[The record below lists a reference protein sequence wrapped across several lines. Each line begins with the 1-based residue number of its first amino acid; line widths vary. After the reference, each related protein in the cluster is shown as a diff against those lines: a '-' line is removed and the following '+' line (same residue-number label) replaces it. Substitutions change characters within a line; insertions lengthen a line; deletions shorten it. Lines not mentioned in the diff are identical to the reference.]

1 VARDIA
7 FVADKDTRDDL
18 GAFGDPIPVADVPP
32 SEGGPATR
40 DPSSSGARASESA
53 EPRTPE
59 KSETPPTA
67 PPGPALRADAQRIGA
82 SEVTEPVTDG
92 PEAGIVP
99 DLPDTAP
106 QAFELDTAPHFDPPA
121 PQPDLRAP
129 DLAPDTEPA
138 LERLPEPEV
147 DTAAPA
153 NEAHLQA
160 YEPAPLVEVKGPDP
174 EDAPP
179 AIAEPAEEAP
189 PASVDPAEPPEATTA
204 PLAATTDDHGA
215 WRTAIADALFEPS
228 PSPQPEPAPSESAAG
243 TDTLPSFD
251 PAAEPPSPERDPPPS
266 TAESARLGNP
276 PVHTRASIELL
287 PERRA
292 PEASDLRAP
301 SEDPASTDWQLEARP
316 APSIEPERLPPVP
329 ETAQESIQSD
339 ASFTAAAEDLF
350 RPPEIER
357 DPHLIT
363 LGRRLDPS
371 LRIPR
376 PVPPVIAPRYEP
388 DPDSEIRPTW
398 KTGSWQDRLW
408 IAGRYA
414 AYAAGGYLALVLVL
428 IVLFR
433 FVNPPGS
440 MLMLTKLLTGN
451 SVDRTWVPL
460 DQISPN
466 LVRAVIVSEDGR
478 FCEHSG
484 IDTLA
489 IKDAIE
495 KASGGVARGASTIS
509 MQVTKNLFLWNAK
522 SYIRKVIEI
531 PLTLVME
538 IVWPKRRIL
547 EMYLNIAEWGPGV
560 FGAEAAARHHF
571 NKPAYRL
578 NEREAA
584 LLAAVLPNP
593 VRRDAGSPNT
603 LTSSKAR
610 VVQARVKAY
619 GAIAACVVGPRSRAA
634 SPAEPSA
641 AAPGSA
647 TATPRNQPARKTPP
661 QRKAPRRETIE
672 DWGAT
677 VRMGPQ

>member
-1 VARDIA
+1 M
-7 FVADKDTRDDL
+7 ADKDTRDDL
-18 GAFGDPIPVADVPP
+18 GAYGDPIPVADVPP
-32 SEGGPATR
+32 SEGGPVSRDSPPDTPTSEALEKPPGPPHNPAMRADARTGIAPAR
-40 DPSSSGARASESA
+40 DGPRVEPAIVEDPTVDEPFFHEPWIAPWPEEAAALELDPAPPIEPPAPEADAIDPSEAIPDTGPQDQISAQRMPDTAWPELEHAPQFEAKVSQPDLTESDLAEPEVPAPAEDAAARAPPDAVEPSPVPEA
-53 EPRTPE
+53 E
-59 KSETPPTA
+59 TA
-67 PPGPALRADAQRIGA
+67 PPAVAADDRGSWRA
-82 SEVTEPVTDG
+82 
-92 PEAGIVP
+92 
-99 DLPDTAP
+99 
-106 QAFELDTAPHFDPPA
+106 
-121 PQPDLRAP
+121 
-129 DLAPDTEPA
+129 
-138 LERLPEPEV
+138 
-147 DTAAPA
+147 
-153 NEAHLQA
+153 
-160 YEPAPLVEVKGPDP
+160 
-174 EDAPP
+174 
-179 AIAEPAEEAP
+179 
-189 PASVDPAEPPEATTA
+189 
-204 PLAATTDDHGA
+204 
-215 WRTAIADALFEPS
+215 AIADALFEPS
-228 PSPQPEPAPSESAAG
+228 PPAHEDPVPSARAEPPPP
-243 TDTLPSFD
+243 LPIE
-251 PAAEPPSPERDPPPS
+251 PAAEAPVLAPPAPEASPPASVPAYP
-266 TAESARLGNP
+266 
-276 PVHTRASIELL
+276 RASIELL
-287 PERRA
+287 PERSA
-292 PEASDLRAP
+292 PAP
-301 SEDPASTDWQLEARP
+301 SDWRLEARP
-316 APSIEPERLPPVP
+316 APTAELDQPPHSP
-329 ETAQESIQSD
+329 DTPHAPDDSDREQAQSD

-376 PVPPVIAPRYEP
+376 PVAPVIAPRYEP
-388 DPDSEIRPTW
+388 DPETHLRPTW
-398 KTGSWQDRLW
+398 KTASWQDRLW
-408 IAGRYA
+408 ITGRYA

-460 DQISPN
+460 EQISPA

-484 IDTLA
+484 IDTHA

-495 KASGGVARGASTIS
+495 RASGGVARGASTIS

-619 GAIAACVVGPRSRAA
+619 GAIAACVVGPQSRAL
-634 SPAEPSA
+634 EA
-641 AAPGSA
+641 AAPPAAPGNA
-647 TATPRNQPARKTPP
+647 TATPRNQPARKTTP

>member
-1 VARDIA
+1 MARDIA

-18 GAFGDPIPVADVPP
+18 GAYGDPIPVADVPP
-32 SEGGPATR
+32 SEGGPVTR
-40 DPSSSGARASESA
+40 DPAPASRSPEASTAESSTPKTSE
-53 EPRTPE
+53 
-59 KSETPPTA
+59 A
-67 PPGPALRADAQRIGA
+67 PPAAHGLTLRADA
-82 SEVTEPVTDG
+82 
-92 PEAGIVP
+92 
-99 DLPDTAP
+99 
-106 QAFELDTAPHFDPPA
+106 
-121 PQPDLRAP
+121 
-129 DLAPDTEPA
+129 LAPTETFAAPNPEPQDA
-138 LERLPEPEV
+138 PELPEPTEQ
-147 DTAAPA
+147 AFAPGPVL
-153 NEAHLQA
+153 EAV
-160 YEPAPLVEVKGPDP
+160 PAPM
-174 EDAPP
+174 
-179 AIAEPAEEAP
+179 
-189 PASVDPAEPPEATTA
+189 PEAATA
-204 PLAATTDDHGA
+204 PLPAPAADDHGDTHGA

-228 PSPQPEPAPSESAAG
+228 PPPEPEARPSDEARPGS
-243 TDTLPSFD
+243 LPLH
-251 PAAEPPSPERDPPPS
+251 A
-266 TAESARLGNP
+266 
-276 PVHTRASIELL
+276 RASIELL
-287 PERRA
+287 PER
-292 PEASDLRAP
+292 
-301 SEDPASTDWQLEARP
+301 P
-316 APSIEPERLPPVP
+316 APAIQPEYPPQATEPAREQPA
-329 ETAQESIQSD
+329 EQSD
-339 ASFTAAAEDLF
+339 ASFTAAAQDLF
-350 RPPEIER
+350 RPPEIDR

-376 PVPPVIAPRYEP
+376 PVAPVIAPRPVLETRYEP
-388 DPDSEIRPTW
+388 DPETDVRPTW
-398 KTGSWQDRLW
+398 KTGTWRDRLW

-484 IDTLA
+484 IDTVA

-495 KASGGVARGASTIS
+495 KASGGIPRGASTIS

-603 LTSSKAR
+603 VTSSKAR
-610 VVQARVKAY
+610 VVQSRVKAY
-619 GAIAACVVGPRSRAA
+619 GAIAACVVGNQPRAAA
-634 SPAEPSA
+634 SPEPA
-641 AAPGSA
+641 AAQGNT
-647 TATPRNQPARKTPP
+647 TATPRNQQPARKATP

-672 DWGAT
+672 DWGAS

>member
-1 VARDIA
+1 M
-7 FVADKDTRDDL
+7 ADKDTRDDL
-18 GAFGDPIPVADVPP
+18 GAYGDPIPVADVPP
-32 SEGGPATR
+32 SEGGPVSREPLPDAPASDARTSEALEKAPVPPQHNPAMRAEARTGVAPVRDAPILR
-40 DPSSSGARASESA
+40 DPEPWVAPEPEEAVDEAS
-53 EPRTPE
+53 
-59 KSETPPTA
+59 
-67 PPGPALRADAQRIGA
+67 AL
-82 SEVTEPVTDG
+82 
-92 PEAGIVP
+92 
-99 DLPDTAP
+99 
-106 QAFELDTAPHFDPPA
+106 ELDPVPHVEPPA
-121 PQPDLRAP
+121 PEADVPSEATPDTGQQDPIAAALEA
-129 DLAPDTEPA
+129 DTALLAPAPVPQFEA
-138 LERLPEPEV
+138 KLPEPEGPAV
-147 DTAAPA
+147 ADTA
-153 NEAHLQA
+153 EA
-160 YEPAPLVEVKGPDP
+160 
-174 EDAPP
+174 APP
-179 AIAEPAEEAP
+179 VAAEVTPVPETP
-189 PASVDPAEPPEATTA
+189 LPEAGSA
-204 PLAATTDDHGA
+204 PLAVAAEDRSS
-215 WRTAIADALFEPS
+215 WRAAIADALFEPS
-228 PSPQPEPAPSESAAG
+228 PPAHDDTALSA
-243 TDTLPSFD
+243 
-251 PAAEPPSPERDPPPS
+251 PAARAEPPPPLPVEPSAEPPVLPPS
-266 TAESARLGNP
+266 AGEMSSPASVP
-276 PVHTRASIELL
+276 AFARASIELL
-287 PERRA
+287 PERSA
-292 PEASDLRAP
+292 PARSDWR
-301 SEDPASTDWQLEARP
+301 LEARP
-316 APSIEPERLPPVP
+316 SPTAEPEQPPRTPVTP
-329 ETAQESIQSD
+329 RAPDDSDREHAQSD

-363 LGRRLDPS
+363 IGRRLDPAV
-371 LRIPR
+371 RIPR
-376 PVPPVIAPRYEP
+376 PVAPVIAPRYEP
-388 DPDSEIRPTW
+388 DPETHLRPTW
-398 KTGSWQDRLW
+398 KTASWQERLW
-408 IAGRYA
+408 IVGRYA

-451 SVDRTWVPL
+451 SIDRTWVPL
-460 DQISPN
+460 EQISPA

-484 IDTLA
+484 IDTHA

-495 KASGGVARGASTIS
+495 RASGGIARGASTIS

-547 EMYLNIAEWGPGV
+547 EIYLNIAEWGPGV

-619 GAIAACVVGPRSRAA
+619 GAIAACVVGPQSRALEA
-634 SPAEPSA
+634 AAPA
-641 AAPGSA
+641 AAPGNA
-647 TATPRNQPARKTPP
+647 TATPRNQPARKTTP

>member
-1 VARDIA
+1 
-7 FVADKDTRDDL
+7 
-18 GAFGDPIPVADVPP
+18 
-32 SEGGPATR
+32 
-40 DPSSSGARASESA
+40 
-53 EPRTPE
+53 
-59 KSETPPTA
+59 
-67 PPGPALRADAQRIGA
+67 
-82 SEVTEPVTDG
+82 
-92 PEAGIVP
+92 
-99 DLPDTAP
+99 
-106 QAFELDTAPHFDPPA
+106 
-121 PQPDLRAP
+121 
-129 DLAPDTEPA
+129 
-138 LERLPEPEV
+138 
-147 DTAAPA
+147 
-153 NEAHLQA
+153 
-160 YEPAPLVEVKGPDP
+160 
-174 EDAPP
+174 
-179 AIAEPAEEAP
+179 
-189 PASVDPAEPPEATTA
+189 
-204 PLAATTDDHGA
+204 
-215 WRTAIADALFEPS
+215 
-228 PSPQPEPAPSESAAG
+228 
-243 TDTLPSFD
+243 
-251 PAAEPPSPERDPPPS
+251 
-266 TAESARLGNP
+266 
-276 PVHTRASIELL
+276 
-287 PERRA
+287 
-292 PEASDLRAP
+292 
-301 SEDPASTDWQLEARP
+301 
-316 APSIEPERLPPVP
+316 
-329 ETAQESIQSD
+329 
-339 ASFTAAAEDLF
+339 
-350 RPPEIER
+350 
-357 DPHLIT
+357 
-363 LGRRLDPS
+363 
-371 LRIPR
+371 
-376 PVPPVIAPRYEP
+376 
-388 DPDSEIRPTW
+388 
-398 KTGSWQDRLW
+398 
-408 IAGRYA
+408 
-414 AYAAGGYLALVLVL
+414 
-428 IVLFR
+428 VLFR

-484 IDTLA
+484 IDTHA

-634 SPAEPSA
+634 SPTEPPA
-641 AAPGSA
+641 AAPGNA
-647 TATPRNQPARKTPP
+647 TATPRNQPARKTP

>member
-1 VARDIA
+1 M
-7 FVADKDTRDDL
+7 
-18 GAFGDPIPVADVPP
+18 
-32 SEGGPATR
+32 
-40 DPSSSGARASESA
+40 
-53 EPRTPE
+53 
-59 KSETPPTA
+59 
-67 PPGPALRADAQRIGA
+67 
-82 SEVTEPVTDG
+82 
-92 PEAGIVP
+92 
-99 DLPDTAP
+99 PDTS
-106 QAFELDTAPHFDPPA
+106 DTASD
-121 PQPDLRAP
+121 Q
-129 DLAPDTEPA
+129 E
-138 LERLPEPEV
+138 
-147 DTAAPA
+147 
-153 NEAHLQA
+153 QA
-160 YEPAPLVEVKGPDP
+160 
-174 EDAPP
+174 
-179 AIAEPAEEAP
+179 
-189 PASVDPAEPPEATTA
+189 
-204 PLAATTDDHGA
+204 
-215 WRTAIADALFEPS
+215 
-228 PSPQPEPAPSESAAG
+228 
-243 TDTLPSFD
+243 
-251 PAAEPPSPERDPPPS
+251 
-266 TAESARLGNP
+266 
-276 PVHTRASIELL
+276 
-287 PERRA
+287 
-292 PEASDLRAP
+292 
-301 SEDPASTDWQLEARP
+301 
-316 APSIEPERLPPVP
+316 
-329 ETAQESIQSD
+329 QSD

-350 RPPEIER
+350 CPPEIER

-376 PVPPVIAPRYEP
+376 PVAPVITPRYEP
-388 DPDSEIRPTW
+388 DPETHLRPTW
-398 KTGSWQDRLW
+398 KTASWQDRLW

-460 DQISPN
+460 EQISPA

-484 IDTLA
+484 IDTHA

-495 KASGGVARGASTIS
+495 RASGGVARGASTIS

-619 GAIAACVVGPRSRAA
+619 GAIAACVVGPQSRALEA
-634 SPAEPSA
+634 AAPPA
-641 AAPGSA
+641 AAPGNA
-647 TATPRNQPARKTPP
+647 TAAPRNQPARKTTP

>member
-7 FVADKDTRDDL
+7 FVADKDTRDNL
-18 GAFGDPIPVADVPP
+18 GAYSDLIPIADVPP
-32 SEGGPATR
+32 SEGGPVTR
-40 DPSSSGARASESA
+40 DPSTDSRTAEKPDAAPSA
-53 EPRTPE
+53 
-59 KSETPPTA
+59 PT
-67 PPGPALRADAQRIGA
+67 GPALPANPKRGDALQR
-82 SEVTEPVTDG
+82 TEPSLNDAEATD
-92 PEAGIVP
+92 
-99 DLPDTAP
+99 
-106 QAFELDTAPHFDPPA
+106 
-121 PQPDLRAP
+121 AP
-129 DLAPDTEPA
+129 DLAGATTETFE
-138 LERLPEPEV
+138 L
-147 DTAAPA
+147 D
-153 NEAHLQA
+153 
-160 YEPAPLVEVKGPDP
+160 PDP
-174 EDAPP
+174 ESGPEPQFVRSDAEPKSELAP
-179 AIAEPAEEAP
+179 AADPQTREPAEPVEPRQPDHEAAS
-189 PASVDPAEPPEATTA
+189 PAIVEPPEEAPSTPTPADPTA
-204 PLAATTDDHGA
+204 PEAAATPRAATSDGHGT

-228 PSPQPEPAPSESAAG
+228 PSFDQDVAHTEPTPNAEPSPPIE
-243 TDTLPSFD
+243 
-251 PAAEPPSPERDPPPS
+251 PAAEPPASRGDPPPAAADQDRQDAS
-266 TAESARLGNP
+266 RAHARSA
-276 PVHTRASIELL
+276 IELL
-287 PERRA
+287 PERAA
-292 PEASDLRAP
+292 PPRWETPAP
-301 SEDPASTDWQLEARP
+301 PHNRDEARP
-316 APSIEPERLPPVP
+316 APPVEPERAPPVSEP
-329 ETAQESIQSD
+329 AGEPVSARSD
-339 ASFTAAAEDLF
+339 DGFTAAAEDLF
-350 RPPEIER
+350 RPPELDR

-363 LGRRLDPS
+363 IGRRLDPA

-388 DPDSEIRPTW
+388 DPDPDIRPTW
-398 KTGSWQDRLW
+398 KTGSWRDRLW

-414 AYAAGGYLALVLVL
+414 AFAAGGYLALVLVL

-451 SVDRTWVPL
+451 SVDRIWVPL
-460 DQISPN
+460 DQMSPN

-489 IKDAIE
+489 MRDAIE
-495 KASGGVARGASTIS
+495 KASGGIARGASTIS

-522 SYIRKVIEI
+522 SYVRKVIEI

-538 IVWPKRRIL
+538 ILWPKRRIL
-547 EMYLNIAEWGPGV
+547 EVYLNIAEWGPGV

-610 VVQARVKAY
+610 VVQARVRAY
-619 GAIAACVVGPRSRAA
+619 GAIAGCVVGSQSRAA
-634 SPAEPSA
+634 GTREPPAA
-641 AAPGSA
+641 VLGNA
-647 TATPRNQPARKTPP
+647 TATPRNQPARKTQP
-661 QRKAPRRETIE
+661 QRRAPRRETIE

>member
-1 VARDIA
+1 MARDIA

-18 GAFGDPIPVADVPP
+18 GAYGDPIPVADVPP
-32 SEGGPATR
+32 SEGGPVTR
-40 DPSSSGARASESA
+40 DPAPAS
-53 EPRTPE
+53 RTPE
-59 KSETPPTA
+59 ASTAESSIPKTSEA
-67 PPGPALRADAQRIGA
+67 PPAPHSLTLRADALTPTETFAAA
-82 SEVTEPVTDG
+82 SPEPQDA
-92 PEAGIVP
+92 PE
-99 DLPDTAP
+99 
-106 QAFELDTAPHFDPPA
+106 
-121 PQPDLRAP
+121 
-129 DLAPDTEPA
+129 
-138 LERLPEPEV
+138 LPEPTEQAFDPGPV
-147 DTAAPA
+147 LEAVPAAMPEAATDPLPAPA
-153 NEAHLQA
+153 A
-160 YEPAPLVEVKGPDP
+160 
-174 EDAPP
+174 
-179 AIAEPAEEAP
+179 
-189 PASVDPAEPPEATTA
+189 
-204 PLAATTDDHGA
+204 DDHGDTHGA

-228 PSPQPEPAPSESAAG
+228 PPPEPEAQASDEARPGS
-243 TDTLPSFD
+243 LPLH
-251 PAAEPPSPERDPPPS
+251 A
-266 TAESARLGNP
+266 
-276 PVHTRASIELL
+276 RASIELL
-287 PERRA
+287 PER
-292 PEASDLRAP
+292 
-301 SEDPASTDWQLEARP
+301 P
-316 APSIEPERLPPVP
+316 APAIQPELPPQP
-329 ETAQESIQSD
+329 TEPAREQPAEQSD
-339 ASFTAAAEDLF
+339 ASFTAAAQDLF
-350 RPPEIER
+350 RPPEIDR

-376 PVPPVIAPRYEP
+376 PVAPVIAPRPAVETRYEP
-388 DPDSEIRPTW
+388 DPETDVRPTW
-398 KTGSWQDRLW
+398 KTGTWRDRLW

-484 IDTLA
+484 IDTVA

-495 KASGGVARGASTIS
+495 KASGGIPRGASTIS

-603 LTSSKAR
+603 VTSSKAR
-610 VVQARVKAY
+610 VVQSRVKAY
-619 GAIAACVVGPRSRAA
+619 GAIAACVVGNQPRAAA
-634 SPAEPSA
+634 SPEPA
-641 AAPGSA
+641 AAQGNT
-647 TATPRNQPARKTPP
+647 TATPRNQQPARKATP

-672 DWGAT
+672 DWGAS